1 MDNQIFQLQQ
11 QIQQFQQN
19 LNNLNQMVN
28 QLSRSEQQNQSQLQ
42 QLSQTEYRNAQ
53 QLQRLQEAE
62 RNATQKLQ
70 QMQRMFGDI
79 TRQLQQLTN
88 TAQQVM
94 QMQGRAGFGTQ
105 FVGQVQGGGIPQ
117 YTGGIQ
123 GQIAGMAGPY
133 NTYYNPYAGQEV
145 TISGS
150 YQPSRN
156 LASQISEQQHRALNV
171 NIPQYSAAGFRTVT
185 GQTLTGGISGQYT
198 GGIQR
203 QTATVPGLGT
213 ATTGQNVTGGISG
226 QYNTAGGMQQQGQ
239 TTGIT
244 GQYTSY
250 NPYAGQEVTISG
262 SYQPS
267 RNLAAQVSEQEHR
280 SINANTPQ
288 YTATTPRYVTGPNR
302 NQ

>member
-1 MDNQIFQLQQ
+1 
-11 QIQQFQQN
+11 
-19 LNNLNQMVN
+19 MVN

-53 QLQRLQEAE
+53 QLQHLQESE

-70 QMQRMFGDI
+70 QMQRMFSDV

-88 TAQQVM
+88 IAQQAM
-94 QMQGRAGFGTQ
+94 QLQGRAGFGTQ
-105 FVGQVQGGGIPQ
+105 FAGQPP
-117 YTGGIQ
+117 YTGGMQ
-123 GQIAGMAGPY
+123 GQTTGITGQY

-156 LASQISEQQHRALNV
+156 LASQISEQEHRTLNA
-171 NIPQYSAAGFRTVT
+171 NTPQYSAAGFRTVT
-185 GQTLTGGISGQYT
+185 GQSLGGISGQYT
-198 GGIQR
+198 GGIQG
-203 QTATVPGLGT
+203 QTATIPGFG
-213 ATTGQNVTGGISG
+213 AAATGQNITGGMSG
-226 QYNTAGGMQQQGQ
+226 QYNTAGGMQQQQQGQ
-239 TTGIT
+239 TTGVT
-244 GQYTSY
+244 GQYTSYY

-280 SINANTPQ
+280 TLNANTPQ
-288 YTATTPRYVTGPNR
+288 YTATTPRYITGPNR
-302 NQ
+302 SQ

>member
-42 QLSQTEYRNAQ
+42 QLSQAEYRNAQ

-70 QMQRMFGDI
+70 QMQRMFSDV

-88 TAQQVM
+88 IAQQAM

-105 FVGQVQGGGIPQ
+105 FAGQVQGVGMSP
-117 YTGGIQ
+117 YTGG
-123 GQIAGMAGPY
+123 M
-133 NTYYNPYAGQEV
+133 
-145 TISGS
+145 
-150 YQPSRN
+150 
-156 LASQISEQQHRALNV
+156 
-171 NIPQYSAAGFRTVT
+171 
-185 GQTLTGGISGQYT
+185 
-198 GGIQR
+198 
-203 QTATVPGLGT
+203 
-213 ATTGQNVTGGISG
+213 
-226 QYNTAGGMQQQGQ
+226 QGQ

-244 GQYTSY
+244 GHYNTYY

-280 SINANTPQ
+280 ALNANTPQ
-288 YTATTPRYVTGPNR
+288 YTATSPRYVTGPNR